1 MRLSSIST
9 IYRKEMLDMVRDRR
23 TLISMVLV
31 PIAAMPVLFLFM
43 GRIIS
48 SAEKRAGEEAVT
60 IAVQGSERLPG
71 LLNALAGA
79 GFQFVPKA
87 DLKAAVEKKEIAAG
101 VEPVVLPSGV
111 KEVRI
116 YADQTR
122 EGSGVAAGK
131 IRTALDLFK
140 ENLARQQL
148 LARGVPPD
156 VLSPF
161 TVKRVDLAPAKK
173 MAGMFW
179 GSMLGY
185 VVVLLMFSGG
195 MYPAIDLTAGEKE
208 RRTLEVLLSAPAGR
222 DEIILAKIL
231 ATTSAVAI
239 TALLS
244 VLSLVVSLR
253 YADFGK
259 ASKVL
264 KPGGMPLDPSVIAL
278 VMLALVP
285 TAIMA
290 ASIMVAIALFA
301 KSFKEA
307 QSYLTPL
314 VMAVIFPLIAGMLPG
329 IQLTPALALI
339 PLFNVCQLIKE
350 IFQGDFNRLSFAIT
364 MASNVVYAGIAF
376 YAAVQVFKS
385 EKVLFRT

>member
-1 MRLSSIST
+1 
-9 IYRKEMLDMVRDRR
+9 MLDMVRDRR

-43 GRIIS
+43 GRMIS

-71 LLNALAGA
+71 LRNALVGA
-79 GFQFVPKA
+79 GFQLVDKA

-101 VEPVVLPSGV
+101 VEPIVLPSGV

-140 ENLARQQL
+140 ENLAKQQL
-148 LARGVPPD
+148 LARGVPAD

-173 MAGMFW
+173 MAGMVW

-222 DEIILAKIL
+222 DEIILGKIL

-244 VLSLVVSLR
+244 ILSLVVSLR

-259 ASKVL
+259 ASKML
-264 KPGGMPLDPSVIAL
+264 RPGGMPLDTSVLPL

-290 ASIMVAIALFA
+290 ASIMIAIALFA

-314 VMAVIFPLIAGMLPG
+314 IMAVIFPLIAGMLPG
-329 IQLTPALALI
+329 IQLTPALAVI

-364 MASNVVYAGIAF
+364 MVSNIVYAGIAF
-376 YAAVQVFKS
+376 FAAVQVFKS

>member
-1 MRLSSIST
+1 MR
-9 IYRKEMLDMVRDRR
+9 
-23 TLISMVLV
+23 
-31 PIAAMPVLFLFM
+31 
-43 GRIIS
+43 S
-48 SAEKRAGEEAVT
+48 SARA
-60 IAVQGSERLPG
+60 SSS
-71 LLNALAGA
+71 
-79 GFQFVPKA
+79 FDKA

-101 VEPVVLPSGV
+101 VEPIVLPSGV

-140 ENLARQQL
+140 ENLAKQQL
-148 LARGVPPD
+148 LARGVPAE

>member
-31 PIAAMPVLFLFM
+31 PVAAMPVLFLFM

-71 LLNALAGA
+71 LLNALVGA
-79 GFQFVPKA
+79 GFRLVPKA

-161 TVKRVDLAPAKK
+161 TVKRVDIAPAKK

-231 ATTSAVAI
+231 ATTCAVAI

-244 VLSLVVSLR
+244 ILSLVVSLR

-259 ASKVL
+259 ASKML

-329 IQLTPALALI
+329 IQLTPLLALI

>member
-1 MRLSSIST
+1 
-9 IYRKEMLDMVRDRR
+9 MLDMVRDRR

-43 GRIIS
+43 GRMIS

-60 IAVQGSERLPG
+60 IAVQGGERLPG
-71 LLNALAGA
+71 LRNALAGA
-79 GFQFVPKA
+79 GFKLLDKA
-87 DLKAAVEKKEIAAG
+87 DMKAAVEKKEIAAG
-101 VEPVVLPSGV
+101 VEPILLPSGV

-131 IRTALDLFK
+131 IRAALDLFK
-140 ENLARQQL
+140 ENLAKQQL
-148 LARGVPPD
+148 IARGVPVE

-173 MAGMFW
+173 MAGMVW

-208 RRTLEVLLSAPAGR
+208 RRTLEVLLSSPAGR
-222 DEIILAKIL
+222 DEIILGKIL

-244 VLSLVVSLR
+244 ILSLVVSIR

-259 ASKVL
+259 ASKML

-290 ASIMVAIALFA
+290 ASIMIAIALFA

-314 VMAVIFPLIAGMLPG
+314 IMAVIFPLIAGMLPG

-364 MASNVVYAGIAF
+364 MASNIVYAGIAF
-376 YAAVQVFKS
+376 FAAVQVFKS